1 MPQTFSQTRQLNS
14 RGCLRQEAGETEAP
28 LVKIREVIGVALAI
42 IGLVM
47 GITAVKAGASLL
59 VILGITLIVVG
70 LATVNWRGK

>member
-1 MPQTFSQTRQLNS
+1 M
-14 RGCLRQEAGETEAP
+14 
-28 LVKIREVIGVALAI
+28 KIREVIGVALAI

-47 GITAVKAGASLL
+47 GLTAVKAGASLL